1 MFLGILNME
10 GGSVLKN
17 ILGEFN
23 NIGYKVDYKLLN
35 AAEYGIPQIRE
46 RVIFI
51 GTRLNVDISFPI
63 RTHSIKGETGYK
75 KALTLWDAIGDL
87 PQHDTEEVNHYDK
100 PPFND
105 YQKTLRGSCTELTL
119 HTPSKHSNKAFK
131 MMKYIP
137 EGKSVWDV
145 KDIPVDLI
153 PTSGY
158 GNTYAR
164 LSSKVP
170 GMTITRNFACISSS
184 RCIHPFLNRGLTA
197 REAARIQSY
206 DDSYIF
212 KGPKTDIHLQIGN
225 SVPPILGNK
234 IANTIK
240 DILDI
245 AII

>member
-1 MFLGILNME
+1 MFPGILNME
-10 GGSVLKN
+10 GGNVLKN
-17 ILGEFN
+17 ILSEFS

-35 AAEYGIPQIRE
+35 AAEYGVPQIRE

-51 GTRLNVDISFPI
+51 GTKLNIDIIFPVK
-63 RTHSIKGETGYK
+63 THSLKNEIGYEK
-75 KALTLWDAIGDL
+75 SLTLWDAIGDL
-87 PQHDTEEVNHYDK
+87 PQSDTEEINNYDK
-100 PPFND
+100 PPINE
-105 YQKTLRGSCTELTL
+105 YQKKIRGDCKELTL
-119 HTPSKHSNKAFK
+119 HTPPKHSNKTFE

-145 KDIPVDLI
+145 KDIPSELI

-164 LSSKVP
+164 LDSKIP

-234 IANTIK
+234 IACSIK
-240 DILDI
+240 EMLDNNIL
-245 AII
+245 